1 MGGDTGDT
9 HNDDKTHLGI
19 PSVTSCSQGA
29 GTFPGQSQADP
40 QRGTIPAWGR
50 GAEEVWSPRPG
61 GGGGEPCLGSTQLYA
76 LAVWGRGQ
84 PPPPTPQG
92 GGISCLMAL
101 DGSFFQELAAE
112 SFLILISFF
121 FFLFLSSCKHS
132 LALGHGG
139 CKWGG
144 GAALGRA

>member
-61 GGGGEPCLGSTQLYA
+61 GGGNPA
-76 LAVWGRGQ
+76 WAVPSSMPWLCGAGAS

-101 DGSFFQELAAE
+101 DGPFFQELAAE

-139 CKWGG
+139 CEWGG